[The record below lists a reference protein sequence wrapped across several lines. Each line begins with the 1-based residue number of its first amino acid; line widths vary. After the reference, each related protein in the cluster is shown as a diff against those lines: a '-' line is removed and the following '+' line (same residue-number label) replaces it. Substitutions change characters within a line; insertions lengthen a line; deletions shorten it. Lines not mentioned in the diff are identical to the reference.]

1 MEFALTAVSEHRAQ
15 PCETLR
21 MGAGVRLGDLL
32 GGLSIACDL
41 GFGLPP
47 EEAMRSC
54 LIATALA
61 RRLGLPESEVSDAYY
76 TALLTHVGC
85 SALSHET
92 VAAWGHDQRVLRV
105 AARTNVADPD
115 DIADTL
121 VPAVTAGLN
130 RADRAR
136 VERYAASPQ
145 GQEFG
150 HRFDTGSCEVA
161 SATARRVG
169 LGPGVQRALSE
180 AVEWWNGQGPP
191 NGLQGEEIALPG
203 RIARAAA
210 DAARF
215 DDLGGTEAVVAAL
228 KARSG
233 VILDPAI
240 VEAFTADADELLAE
254 ARAGDPRD
262 RLLEVEPEPFCEIAA
277 TELRQ
282 VAVAFGDLADLKTP
296 WTHGHSDGVAKL
308 VQAAAKS
315 LRLDAQSA
323 ARLELSALLGDVGRI
338 AVSNVIWE
346 KPGPLTAAEWEQ
358 ARMHSYHSERILA
371 TSDALAP
378 LARVAGMHH
387 ERLDGSGYY
396 RGCQA
401 RELSPAV
408 RILAAADAFH
418 AMTQDRP
425 HRPALGAEQAADE
438 LRREVRAGRLDG
450 DVVAA
455 VVEAAGGPRRRR
467 RDSLRPADLSER
479 EVEVARLV
487 AAGCTNPEIAERL
500 VISRRTAEHH
510 VQNIY
515 AKVGVA
521 SRAGLALFAHEH
533 DLIDETQDR

>member
-1 MEFALTAVSEHRAQ
+1 V
-15 PCETLR
+15 
-21 MGAGVRLGDLL
+21 GAGLRLADLL

-61 RRLGLPESEVSDAYY
+61 RRLGLPESEVADSYY
-76 TALLTHVGC
+76 TALLMHVGC

-92 VAAWGHDQRVLRV
+92 AAAWGNDQRVLGA
-105 AARTNVADPD
+105 AARTNVADPG
-115 DIADTL
+115 DIAATL
-121 VPAVTAGLN
+121 MPAITEGMSPAE
-130 RADRAR
+130 RSR

-145 GQEFG
+145 GRDFG
-150 HRFDTGSCEVA
+150 RRFDTGSCEVG
-161 SATARRVG
+161 SATARRMG
-169 LGPGVQRALSE
+169 LGAGVERAVKE

-191 NGLQGEEIALPG
+191 EGLQGEEIALPS

-215 DDLGGTEAVVAAL
+215 DDLGGSEAVVAAL
-228 KARSG
+228 RARSG
-233 VILDPAI
+233 GVLDPSI
-240 VEAFTADADELLAE
+240 VETLTANVNELLAE
-254 ARAGDPRD
+254 TRAGDPRE
-262 RLLEVEPEPFCEIAA
+262 RLLEVEPEPVSEIDAA
-277 TELRQ
+277 ELHR

-296 WTHGHSDGVAKL
+296 FTHGHSDGVAKL
-308 VQAAAKS
+308 AGAAAKS

-323 ARLELSALLGDVGRI
+323 SRLELSALLGDLGRI

-371 TSDALAP
+371 RSDALAP

-396 RGCQA
+396 RGCRA

-408 RILAAADAFH
+408 RILAVADAFH

-425 HRPALGAEQAADE
+425 HRPALGAERAADE
-438 LRREVRAGRLDG
+438 LQREVRAGRLDG
-450 DVVAA
+450 DASAA
-455 VVEAAGGPRRRR
+455 VLEAAGGRPRRRR
-467 RDSLRPADLSER
+467 ETLRPAGLSER

-487 AAGCTNPEIAERL
+487 AAGCSNPEIAQRL

-510 VQNIY
+510 VQHIY
-515 AKVGVA
+515 AKVGVS
-521 SRAGLALFAHEH
+521 SRAALALFAHEH
-533 DLIDETQDR
+533 DLLAETTVA

>member
-1 MEFALTAVSEHRAQ
+1 MSAG
-15 PCETLR
+15 LR
-21 MGAGVRLGDLL
+21 LADLL

-61 RRLGLPESEVSDAYY
+61 RHLELPESEVSDSYY

-92 VAAWGHDQRVLRV
+92 VAAWGHDQRVLG
-105 AARTNVADPD
+105 AAAKTNVADPE
-115 DIADTL
+115 DIAGTL
-121 VPAVTAGLN
+121 MPAVTEGMSPAE
-130 RADRAR
+130 RSR

-169 LGPGVQRALSE
+169 LGPGVERALRE
-180 AVEWWNGQGPP
+180 QVEWWNGGGPP
-191 NGLQGEEIALPG
+191 DGLEGEEIALPA

-215 DDLGGTEAVVAAL
+215 EHLGGTEAVVAAL
-228 KARSG
+228 RARSG
-233 VILDPAI
+233 GVLDPSI
-240 VEAFTADADELLAE
+240 VETLTANADDLLADT
-254 ARAGDPRD
+254 RSGDPRE
-262 RLLEVEPEPFCEIAA
+262 RMLEVEPVPVIEIDPAGLKEVAA
-277 TELRQ
+277 
-282 VAVAFGDLADLKTP
+282 AFGDLADLKTP

-308 VQAAAKS
+308 ACAAATS
-315 LRLDAQSA
+315 LRLDAQTAS
-323 ARLELSALLGDVGRI
+323 RLELSALLGDLGRI
-338 AVSNVIWE
+338 AVTNVIWE

-371 TSDALAP
+371 RSDALAP
-378 LARVAGMHH
+378 IARVAGMHH
-387 ERLDGSGYY
+387 ERLNGSGYY
-396 RGCQA
+396 RGCEA
-401 RELSPAV
+401 RELPAAV

-425 HRPALGAEQAADE
+425 HRPALGAERAAAE
-438 LRREVRAGRLDG
+438 LRGEVKAGLLDG
-450 DVVAA
+450 DATAA
-455 VVEAAGGPRRRR
+455 VLEAAGEGRARR
-467 RDSLRPADLSER
+467 RDHLRPAGLSER

-487 AAGCTNPEIAERL
+487 AAGCSNPEIARRL

-510 VQNIY
+510 VQHIY

-533 DLIDETQDR
+533 DLLADTAAA

>member
-1 MEFALTAVSEHRAQ
+1 
-15 PCETLR
+15 
-21 MGAGVRLGDLL
+21 MGAGFRLGDLL

-47 EEAMRSC
+47 EEAMRAS

-61 RRLGLPESEVSDAYY
+61 RRLGLPEADVSDAYY

-105 AARTNVADPD
+105 AAETNVADPE
-115 DIADTL
+115 DIANTL
-121 VPAVTAGLN
+121 VPAVTAGLSP
-130 RADRAR
+130 AKRAR
-136 VERYAASPQ
+136 VERYAASREGRQ
-145 GQEFG
+145 FG

-169 LGPGVQRALSE
+169 LGAGVERALRE
-180 AVEWWNGQGPP
+180 TVEWWNGQGPP
-191 NGLQGEEIALPG
+191 DGLQGEEIALPA

-215 DDLGGTEAVVAAL
+215 DDLGGTEAVVTAL
-228 KARSG
+228 EARSG
-233 VILDPAI
+233 VILDPSI
-240 VEAFTADADELLAE
+240 VETLTANADELLAE
-254 ARAGDPRD
+254 ARDGDPRE
-262 RLLEVEPEPFCEIAA
+262 RLLEVEPEPVREIPRM
-277 TELRQ
+277 ELRR
-282 VAVAFGDLADLKTP
+282 VAVAFGDLTDLKTP

-308 VQAAAKS
+308 AGAAAKS
-315 LRLDAQSA
+315 LRLDTQTA
-323 ARLELSALLGDVGRI
+323 ATLELSALLGDVGRI

-346 KPGPLTAAEWEQ
+346 KPGRLTAAEWEQ
-358 ARMHSYHSERILA
+358 ARMHAYHSERILA
-371 TSDALAP
+371 TSEALAP

-396 RGCQA
+396 RGCSA
-401 RELSPAV
+401 RELPPAV

-425 HRPALGAEQAADE
+425 HRPALAAEEAADE

-450 DVVAA
+450 DAA
-455 VVEAAGGPRRRR
+455 SAVLEAAGAARPRRRR
-467 RDSLRPADLSER
+467 DHLRPGGLSER
-479 EVEVARLV
+479 EVQVARLV
-487 AAGCTNPEIAERL
+487 AAGCSNPEIAERL

-515 AKVGVA
+515 AKVGVS

-533 DLIDETQDR
+533 DLIAETAAA

>member
-1 MEFALTAVSEHRAQ
+1 
-15 PCETLR
+15 
-21 MGAGVRLGDLL
+21 MGGGFRLGDLL

-61 RRLGLPESEVSDAYY
+61 RRMGLPESEVSDTYY

-92 VAAWGHDQRVLRV
+92 VVAWGHDQRVLRV
-105 AARTNVADPD
+105 AAQTNVADPD
-115 DIADTL
+115 DIAGTL
-121 VPAVTAGLN
+121 LPAVTARLSP
-130 RADRAR
+130 ADRAR
-136 VERYAASPQ
+136 VERYAASPE

-169 LGPGVQRALSE
+169 LGSGVARALKE

-191 NGLQGEEIALPG
+191 DGLQGEEIALPG
-203 RIARAAA
+203 RIARASA

-215 DDLGGTEAVVAAL
+215 DALGGTEAVVAAL

-240 VEAFTADADELLAE
+240 VATFTGDADELLAE
-254 ARAGDPRD
+254 AHTGDPRE
-262 RLLEVEPEPFCEIAA
+262 RLLEVEPEPVREIPR
-277 TELRQ
+277 TELRR

-296 WTHGHSDGVAKL
+296 WTHGHSDGVTKL
-308 VQAAAKS
+308 VRTAAKT
-315 LRLDAQSA
+315 LRLDEQSA
-323 ARLELSALLGDVGRI
+323 SRLELSALLGDLGRI

-346 KPGPLTAAEWEQ
+346 KPGPFTAAEWEQ
-358 ARMHSYHSERILA
+358 ARMHAYHTERILA

-396 RGCQA
+396 RGCNA
-401 RELSPAV
+401 RELPPAV

-425 HRPALGAEQAADE
+425 HRPAFGAEQAADE

-450 DVVAA
+450 DAAAA
-455 VVEAAGGPRRRR
+455 VLEAAGATRPRRR
-467 RDSLRPADLSER
+467 DDNLRPGGLSER
-479 EVEVARLV
+479 EIEVARLV
-487 AAGCTNPEIAERL
+487 AAGCSNPEIAARL

-510 VQNIY
+510 VQHIY
-515 AKVGVA
+515 AKVGVS
-521 SRAGLALFAHEH
+521 SRAGLALFVHEH
-533 DLIDETQDR
+533 GLIAETPAG

>member
-1 MEFALTAVSEHRAQ
+1 VAAAL
-15 PCETLR
+15 
-21 MGAGVRLGDLL
+21 RLADLL
-32 GGLSIACDL
+32 GGLSIASDF

-61 RRLGLPESEVSDAYY
+61 RRLGLPESEVADTYY
-76 TALLTHVGC
+76 TALLMHVGC

-92 VAAWGHDQRVLRV
+92 AAAWGNEQRVLGA
-105 AARTNVADPD
+105 AARTNVADPG
-115 DIADTL
+115 DIAGTL
-121 VPAVTAGLN
+121 IPAITEGMRPAE
-130 RADRAR
+130 RSRI
-136 VERYAASPQ
+136 ERYAASPQ

-150 HRFDTGSCEVA
+150 RNFDTGSCEVA

-169 LGPGVQRALSE
+169 LGSGVERALKE

-191 NGLQGEEIALPG
+191 DGLQGEEIALPG

-215 DDLGGTEAVVAAL
+215 DDLGGTEAVVDAL
-228 KARSG
+228 RRRSG
-233 VILDPAI
+233 GILDPSI
-240 VEAFTADADELLAE
+240 VETLTANADELLAE
-254 ARAGDPRD
+254 ARAGDPRE
-262 RLLEVEPEPFCEIAA
+262 RLLEVEPEPVSEIEAA
-277 TELRQ
+277 ELNR

-296 WTHGHSDGVAKL
+296 WTHGHSDGVARL
-308 VQAAAKS
+308 AGAVAQR
-315 LRLDAQSA
+315 LRLDAQTLS
-323 ARLELSALLGDVGRI
+323 RLELSALLADLGRV

-346 KPGPLTAAEWEQ
+346 KRGPLTVAEWEQ

-371 TSDALAP
+371 RSDALAP

-387 ERLDGSGYY
+387 ERLDGSGYF

-425 HRPALGAEQAADE
+425 HRPALGTEEAAAE

-450 DVVAA
+450 DAASAVLEVAG
-455 VVEAAGGPRRRR
+455 AGRPRRRGN
-467 RDSLRPADLSER
+467 LRPAGLSER

-487 AAGCTNPEIAERL
+487 AAGCSNPEIAERL

-510 VQNIY
+510 VQHIY
-515 AKVGVA
+515 AKVGVS

-533 DLIDETQDR
+533 HLIADSSPA